1 MPEEKVE
8 APKELDLKPQVKAV
22 VASVPTTTRNVRPGS
37 VVVRKKD
44 GTDEVI
50 ISSKQWGK
58 SFKEDKWVLLESKK
72 K

>member
-1 MPEEKVE
+1 MSDEKIE

-22 VASVPTTTRNVRPGS
+22 EASVPTATRNVRPGS

-44 GTDEVI
+44 GTDEII

-58 SFKEDKWVLLESKK
+58 AFTEDKWVLVEAKK